1 MKKRGKRERRKRKSK
16 VSLLVKL
23 LIITAVLTGLYF
35 LASSSLFNVTSF
47 EITGNSYYDNDE
59 ILMMGGCKTGSNIF
73 WGSGIGEIKD
83 RLEKDAYMEK
93 VKVKRI
99 LPDKIKIELT
109 ERKQTAAVMYD
120 DNYAII
126 DGNSMVLRKSSV
138 APQLPLIQGMTISKL
153 EVGQTI
159 EVEEKVR
166 LRQVME
172 IIETME
178 GYDMYFKKIAVS
190 KAGVKAYVL
199 DNLVCQG
206 KPEDIIESMEK
217 GDLQKSVRYLIDNEV
232 ERGTVKVSGD
242 DYISFSPEIA

>member
-93 VKVKRI
+93 GKVKRI

>member
-242 DYISFSPEIA
+242 DYISFSPGIA